1 MKEKNLTDETLSKIA
16 GGSTIED
23 ADAST
28 NVINLRCPK
37 CEYEVTTLDIGYSP
51 GNLCP
56 NCNIG
61 KLEKEPDSD
70 SD

>member
-1 MKEKNLTDETLSKIA
+1 MKEKSLTDETLSKIA

-37 CEYEVTTLDIGYSP
+37 CCDYEVTTLDIGYS
-51 GNLCP
+51 GTMFCP
-56 NCNIG
+56 TCNIPLT
-61 KLEKEPDSD
+61 KASD
-70 SD
+70 FD